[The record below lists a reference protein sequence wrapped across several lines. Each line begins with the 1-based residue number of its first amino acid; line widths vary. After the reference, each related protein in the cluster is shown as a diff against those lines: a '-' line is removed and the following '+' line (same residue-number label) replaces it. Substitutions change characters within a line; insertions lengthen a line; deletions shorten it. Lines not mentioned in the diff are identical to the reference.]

1 MHLIPDLTIVI
12 VSFKSANIFYR
23 SVKLLNK
30 IAKIICI
37 ENSDNKE
44 FKKKIER
51 KYKNLK
57 CILTNKNLGFG
68 NACNFILKEKTNK
81 YLLFINP
88 DAISDRNSIL
98 NLINFIKN
106 NRSTGIV
113 APINYKRK
121 NKIWDRYGY
130 YSKNKSSQDE
140 TNSNVDF
147 TYGHMFLIKRDLFR
161 SLNGFDKKYF
171 LYFEDIDLCCR
182 VKKKGLNIT
191 ILKTSKVLHL
201 EQKST
206 KYNDTKIQRI
216 RAWHY
221 GWGVVNFY
229 KNNFSII
236 FFLKKI
242 TLQFSFLLIK
252 LILSFIFLKK
262 KSIIYYFYQ
271 IYGMLISFFG
281 IKSYYR

>member
-1 MHLIPDLTIVI
+1 MYLIPNLTIVV
-12 VSFKSANIFYR
+12 VSYKSGNIFYR
-23 SVKLLNK
+23 SIKILNR

-44 FKKKIER
+44 FKKEIEK
-51 KYKNLK
+51 KYDNLK
-57 CILTNKNLGFG
+57 CILANKNLGFG
-68 NACNFILKEKTNK
+68 NACNLILKEKTNK

-98 NLINFIKN
+98 KLINFIKHN
-106 NRSTGIV
+106 NSTGII

-130 YSKNKSSQDE
+130 YSKKKSTQDE
-140 TNSNVDF
+140 MHSNVDF
-147 TYGHMFLIKRDLFR
+147 TYGHMFLMKRDLFKN
-161 SLNGFDKKYF
+161 LNGFDKKYF
-171 LYFEDIDLCCR
+171 LYFEDMDLCYR
-182 VKKKGLNIT
+182 VRKKGLNIT

-206 KYNDTKIQRI
+206 KFNDTKIQRI

-221 GWGVVNFY
+221 GWGIVNFY
-229 KNNFSII
+229 KNNFSTI

-242 TLQFSFLLIK
+242 IPKFFLY
-252 LILSFIFLKK
+252 FITFFLCLFLLKK

-271 IYGMLISFFG
+271 LYGMLISFFG